1 MKKMDKLNVDI
12 VIVTYNRL
20 SKLQNALEC
29 YDKQTMPFRTLIVVD
44 NNSTDGTREFLE
56 TWKMESSAYDR
67 HVIYLP
73 ENVGG
78 SGGFY
83 AGEEYA
89 LTLNPDWI
97 YISDDDAYPDPDV
110 MQRFYNFQAQHCDEK
125 ISVIST
131 TVTFIDR
138 DIILGCRKHVKVED
152 NQLMMNYATVNDYK
166 SSYFECDCISY
177 VGAFLSASALRE
189 VGLVNKDF
197 FIYQDD
203 TEHSIR
209 LSKYGKMYC
218 VPSMIVVH
226 DSIPATQMKEDDI
239 QKILWREYY
248 AVRNRLFLLLTHYPS
263 IGKAELMRD
272 IREINSHRNSSLSPV
287 SKMALAGIYDAL
299 RGKLGIHSYYRPGLV
314 LSKDVHK
321 NLPYPKVL
329 WKIVYWILRIQ
340 KLFTKK

>member
-1 MKKMDKLNVDI
+1 MNIPNVDI

-20 SKLQNALEC
+20 AKLQYALDC

-56 TWKMESSAYDR
+56 AWKLERSNYDR

-83 AGEEYA
+83 VGEKYA
-89 LTLNPDWI
+89 LTLNPDWV
-97 YISDDDAYPDPDV
+97 YISDDDAYPDYDV
-110 MQRFYNFQAQHCDEK
+110 MQRFYDFQDQRSGEK

-131 TVTFIDR
+131 SVTFIDR
-138 DIILGCRKHVKVED
+138 NVILDCRKRIVLNS
-152 NQLMMNYATVNDYK
+152 NQFVLQIVPQTEYRELC
-166 SSYFECDCISY
+166 FECNCISY
-177 VGAFLSASALRE
+177 VGVFISATALKE
-189 VGLVNKDF
+189 VGLVNGEF

-209 LSKYGKMYC
+209 LSKFGKMYC

-226 DSIPATQMKEDDI
+226 DSVPAIQMKEGDI
-239 QKILWREYY
+239 QKILWKEYY

-272 IREINSHRNSSLSPV
+272 IREIKSHRNSTLSPV
-287 SKMALAGIYDAL
+287 SKMKLAGIYDAL
-299 RGKLGIHSYYRPGLV
+299 RGKLGIHPFYQPGLI
-314 LSKDVHK
+314 LSKDLNK
-321 NLPYPKVL
+321 TLPYPKVL